1 MSNIITVNNSIG
13 SHQELI
19 QTTNTPQPI
28 RVGRNLSMPLI
39 KQHITYDRD
48 INEAQPKVLHP
59 PYQKKP
65 DDVNIIQGTG
75 IISNTDNV

>member
-1 MSNIITVNNSIG
+1 MSNIITVNDVQG

-19 QTTNTPQPI
+19 QTNNTPQPI
-28 RVGRNLSMPLI
+28 RVGRKLSIPLI

-48 INEAQPKVLHP
+48 INEAQPKVLYP
-59 PYQKKP
+59 PYQKES

-75 IISNTDNV
+75 TIPNTDNV

>member
-19 QTTNTPQPI
+19 QTNNTQQPI
-28 RVGRNLSMPLI
+28 RVGRKLSIPLI

-48 INEAQPKVLHP
+48 INEAQPTALYP
-59 PYQKKP
+59 PYQKES

-75 IISNTDNV
+75 TIPNTDNV

>member
-1 MSNIITVNNSIG
+1 MSNIITVNDVEG

-19 QTTNTPQPI
+19 QTNNTPQPI
-28 RVGRNLSMPLI
+28 RVGRKLSIPLI

-48 INEAQPKVLHP
+48 INEAQPTALYP
-59 PYQKKP
+59 PYQKES

-75 IISNTDNV
+75 TIPNTDNV

>member
-19 QTTNTPQPI
+19 QTNNTPQPI
-28 RVGRNLSMPLI
+28 RVGRKLSIPLI

-48 INEAQPKVLHP
+48 INEAQPTALYP
-59 PYQKKP
+59 PYQKES

-75 IISNTDNV
+75 TIPNTDNV

>member
-1 MSNIITVNNSIG
+1 MTDIITINTAEG

-19 QTTNTPQPI
+19 QTNNTPQPI
-28 RVGRNLSMPLI
+28 RVGRKLSIPLI

-48 INEAQPKVLHP
+48 INEAQPTALYP
-59 PYQKKP
+59 PYQKES

-75 IISNTDNV
+75 TIPNTDNV

>member
-1 MSNIITVNNSIG
+1 MSNIITVNDVQG

-19 QTTNTPQPI
+19 QTNNTPQPI
-28 RVGRNLSMPLI
+28 RVGRKLSIPLI

-48 INEAQPKVLHP
+48 INEAQPTALYP
-59 PYQKKP
+59 PYQKES

-75 IISNTDNV
+75 TIPNTDNV

>member
-1 MSNIITVNNSIG
+1 MSNIITVNDVEG

-19 QTTNTPQPI
+19 QTNNTPPPI
-28 RVGRNLSMPLI
+28 RVGRKLSIPLI
-39 KQHITYDRD
+39 KQRTTYDRD

-65 DDVNIIQGTG
+65 DDANIIQGTG
-75 IISNTDNV
+75 TIPNTDNV

>member
-1 MSNIITVNNSIG
+1 MSNIITVNDVRG

-19 QTTNTPQPI
+19 QTNNTPPPI
-28 RVGRNLSMPLI
+28 RVGRKLSIPLI

-48 INEAQPKVLHP
+48 INEAQPTVFYP
-59 PYQKKP
+59 PYQKKS

-75 IISNTDNV
+75 TIPNTDNV

>member
-19 QTTNTPQPI
+19 QTNNTPQPI
-28 RVGRNLSMPLI
+28 RVGRKLSKPLI

-48 INEAQPKVLHP
+48 INEAQPTALYP
-59 PYQKKP
+59 PYQKES

-75 IISNTDNV
+75 TIPNTDNV

>member
-1 MSNIITVNNSIG
+1 MTNLITVNDIEG

-19 QTTNTPQPI
+19 QTNNTSTPI
-28 RVGRNLSMPLI
+28 RVGRKLSIPLI

-75 IISNTDNV
+75 TIQNTDNV

>member
-1 MSNIITVNNSIG
+1 MSNIITVNDVKG

-19 QTTNTPQPI
+19 QTNNTPQPI
-28 RVGRNLSMPLI
+28 RVGRKLSIPLI

-48 INEAQPKVLHP
+48 INKAQPTALYP
-59 PYQKKP
+59 PYQKES

-75 IISNTDNV
+75 TIPNTDNV

>member
-1 MSNIITVNNSIG
+1 MSNIITVNDVQG

-19 QTTNTPQPI
+19 QTNNTPQPI
-28 RVGRNLSMPLI
+28 RVGRKLSIPLI

-59 PYQKKP
+59 PYQKES

-75 IISNTDNV
+75 TIPNTDNV